1 MRYIPRAYNF
11 LEIYIYNYGCSKLT
25 CFQCLHVHKSFFNF
39 QIEQFDYRIETIT
52 IQNFEFPMGLMID
65 VYAQNLFFQFNCE
78 EDVEVLP
85 SLT

>member
-1 MRYIPRAYNF
+1 
-11 LEIYIYNYGCSKLT
+11 
-25 CFQCLHVHKSFFNF
+25 VHKSFFNF

>member
-1 MRYIPRAYNF
+1 M
-11 LEIYIYNYGCSKLT
+11 
-25 CFQCLHVHKSFFNF
+25 HKSFFNF
-39 QIEQFDYRIETIT
+39 QIEQFDFGIETIR

-65 VYAQNLFFQFNCE
+65 VYAQNVILQFNCE